1 MDKKMILSHENK
13 RKKNIQMTMEARKS
27 RLKNENEDHKNK
39 GDQTPH
45 RAVDNKIRPLTVS
58 VNHNGDENDNYDI
71 KWQQQL
77 NT

>member
-39 GDQTPH
+39 GD
-45 RAVDNKIRPLTVS
+45 
-58 VNHNGDENDNYDI
+58 
-71 KWQQQL
+71 
-77 NT
+77 